1 MKNKGFTLIEL
12 LVVVLIIGILAA
24 IALPQ
29 YKMIIL
35 KSKFAKVKANVQALV
50 DAMQRYY
57 MVNNDYPYYSL
68 EDLDVEVKSKND
80 EYYYTSNKKGDI
92 GGEILNGS
100 GKPILNYYIITTS
113 PNIEGIES
121 NTYYCIAY
129 DGVGF
134 HTDIADMIN
143 KLCQQETGK
152 TNYDYKTPNYTWYA
166 Y

>member
-1 MKNKGFTLIEL
+1 MKNKGFTLIEM

-35 KSKFAKVKANVQALV
+35 KSKFAKVKANVHALV

-68 EDLDVEVKSKND
+68 EDLDVEVKSKNE
-80 EYYYTSNKKGDI
+80 EYYYTSNKRGDI
-92 GGEILNGS
+92 GGEIHNGS
-100 GKPILNYYIITTS
+100 GKPILNYYIIPTN
-113 PNIEGIES
+113 PNTEGIES

-129 DGVGF
+129 D
-134 HTDIADMIN
+134 DINYGNDSALVN
-143 KLCQQETGK
+143 KLCQTETGK